1 MGRKNKKLSGYIR
14 LWWLLNGLAFINI
27 SIQLLDSLS
36 YTSANNN
43 LFIHAIYNLTS
54 SFIIIPY
61 YLILVVNTLFYGF
74 EQTFNS
80 PTFSSSYLP
89 AKILIGSFLLSLL
102 TNFLISK
109 IALSKPILSLYN
121 RFINPYPLLKWA
133 IPAFIIFLFIT
144 G

>member
-1 MGRKNKKLSGYIR
+1 MGIKNKKLSGYIM
-14 LWWLLNGLAFINI
+14 LWWLLNGLAFINV

-36 YTSANNN
+36 ETSANNN

-54 SFIIIPY
+54 VFIIIPY
-61 YLILVVNTLFYGF
+61 YLILGSNALFYGF
-74 EQTFNS
+74 EETLNNPVLS
-80 PTFSSSYLP
+80 GSYLP

-109 IALSKPILSLYN
+109 ITLSKPILSLYK